1 MFNSIS
7 REQIKD
13 LLDRRVAVTLV
24 EALPEKYFNDVH
36 LPGAVQI
43 NYDEVDVKA
52 PRLLSDKS
60 AKIVV
65 YCSNLSCTN
74 SAKAAARLVQI
85 GYSNVFKYAE
95 GKQDWIEAGFPIEQ
109 HV

>member
-1 MFNSIS
+1 MINIIS
-7 REQIKD
+7 REAITD
-13 LLDRRVAVTLV
+13 TLDRREAVIFV

-52 PRLLSDKS
+52 PQLLPDKT
-60 AKIVV
+60 AMIVV
-65 YCSNLSCTN
+65 YCSNISCTN
-74 SAKAAARLVQI
+74 SGKAAVRLSQL

-95 GKQDWIEAGFPIEQ
+95 GKQGWIEAGLP
-109 HV
+109 VDRT